1 MLHMR
6 ILLIRGALLETIPEA
21 EQVRFLRAGFVT
33 RAGADPESDF
43 LAVPLDSHSLIFLR
57 FHKLLSG
64 RQ

>member
-33 RAGADPESDF
+33 RAGADSESPF
-43 LAVPLDSHSLIFLR
+43 LGFPQNAWGLIFLVLCKR
-57 FHKLLSG
+57 
-64 RQ
+64 